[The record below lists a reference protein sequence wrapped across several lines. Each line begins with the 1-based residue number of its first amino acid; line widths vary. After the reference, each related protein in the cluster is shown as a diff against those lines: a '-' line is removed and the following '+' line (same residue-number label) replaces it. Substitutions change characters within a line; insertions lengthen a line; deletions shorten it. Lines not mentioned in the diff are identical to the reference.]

1 MIAALLC
8 CAPVDGQD
16 AGERKTFR
24 RGDANDDGVVNV
36 LDALFVRDW
45 QFAGGTVPSCL
56 DAADANGNRRTDLGD
71 PVFVLSYVFACG
83 TPPPAPGPLTCG
95 AAPEGD
101 GPGCLEYD
109 SCDVGGQ
116 GQRLPRTT
124 DIKIWVEG
132 PDPSSEPDDLWATV
146 RLRDD
151 SPPGSSGVSG
161 WEIVLR
167 TSCEFNAA
175 TAEVTEVGTVL
186 VEDDGHVGDPFI
198 DDVVGTFGG
207 FVLLQFRPDEPFLRR
222 SVDHAVLRFRI
233 VPPPGGSV
241 ECDAIFDDS
250 AVNPTCP
257 TRRNFVLVGDELI
270 RPVARGATLTFSRPA
285 ELSVDRDTP
294 CEPATVE
301 LTPQAPT
308 AIWEVTAPGDAN
320 ALVLELTST
329 SDGAGEQREE
339 NILLARWGQ
348 PPTAT
353 SFDHAAASRP
363 SAGQRLVVPLPLE
376 RDDAL
381 FVSARGMRFPSNRN
395 DVELCAR
402 ALDAALES
410 LSVGRSAGG
419 GELPAVVHGSGL
431 DDASLTWELRHQRG
445 DARLPVRATRR
456 RSPSETEVSLD
467 LSAAD
472 TGGYDLV
479 LLDGTGGDLD
489 RLPDAFEVV
498 AGDRPAL
505 LDADIDVRR
514 YIRRSRVRRLTLT
527 VTNFG
532 DRAEPAPLVR
542 LTAPA
547 GTVARLV
554 DEDEGSMRNEL
565 LTLAVD
571 PDGVGVIPPGE
582 TVRIPVL
589 FRAETDGVGDFRA
602 HVVDARDGGDIDW
615 SSVPCPDDVSPGT
628 WEEVQRA
635 IGATWAELRDTLASA
650 ATELAGLGQPTR
662 SVDRLLRFAAR
673 GVFEPLELDHVPEIP
688 VSPGDELLTLL
699 AESQIDVIS
708 GRDPNKKEADPIPAP
723 GFVVVNGHHGWIDT
737 GQSIEYTIFF
747 ENAADAR
754 GAEQIVRIDDELDPR
769 LDPGSLRFGEVG
781 FGESHIINLG
791 DPPSS
796 SGSAPPTPSG
806 PDVTGNFAAV
816 TASRRVTVDG
826 CDDGCDIVVQVDA
839 RLESS
844 ADGTVASW
852 TFRTLDP
859 ETGGEPQDDRAGFLP
874 PNGEEGSDEEG
885 RGEGYVTFTITL
897 KDDDGPDI
905 DDLRNDANIVFDRN
919 PRIVT
924 DPPARYSIGAPPAAP
939 RLPRPADGDVDVSA
953 GTSLL
958 WDDDGS
964 GGTTY
969 DVLLRR
975 AGAADDVA
983 TATGLEIPVLVPA
996 DPLEPGIEYEWRVT
1010 AVNRTGSTD
1019 GPGWRFR
1026 TRSAPRFVRGNANAD
1041 GDVDISDAISIIA
1054 WLFGGETEVPPP
1066 CLDAADANDD
1076 GETDISDAVWLLS
1089 WLFRGGAP
1097 PGAPFPDCG
1106 EDPIDDDPLDC
1117 ELFAPCA

>member
-1 MIAALLC
+1 VIAALLC

-363 SAGQRLVVPLPLE
+363 SAGQRLVVVMEGPQPGKKIAGMYRLITAPGYKVRNAKRAWGTFLTINGMIDVLSELHQKYPNAAPIRVDDLSRKGGGYLKPHKSHRTGRDIDIRYPLKKATDKYVKATAANIDLPRAWDMMHGFLKTG
-376 RDDAL
+376 DMIYL
-381 FVSARGMRFPSNRN
+381 FVDYKLQKLFYEQAKK
-395 DVELCAR
+395 
-402 ALDAALES
+402 
-410 LSVGRSAGG
+410 
-419 GELPAVVHGSGL
+419 
-431 DDASLTWELRHQRG
+431 QK
-445 DARLPVRATRR
+445 
-456 RSPSETEVSLD
+456 
-467 LSAAD
+467 
-472 TGGYDLV
+472 
-479 LLDGTGGDLD
+479 
-489 RLPDAFEVV
+489 
-498 AGDRPAL
+498 
-505 LDADIDVRR
+505 
-514 YIRRSRVRRLTLT
+514 
-527 VTNFG
+527 
-532 DRAEPAPLVR
+532 
-542 LTAPA
+542 
-547 GTVARLV
+547 
-554 DEDEGSMRNEL
+554 
-565 LTLAVD
+565 
-571 PDGVGVIPPGE
+571 IP
-582 TVRIPVL
+582 
-589 FRAETDGVGDFRA
+589 
-602 HVVDARDGGDIDW
+602 
-615 SSVPCPDDVSPGT
+615 
-628 WEEVQRA
+628 
-635 IGATWAELRDTLASA
+635 A
-650 ATELAGLGQPTR
+650 ATLKKWFQYPRGKNVLKGIMRHEPGHATH
-662 SVDRLLRFAAR
+662 VHVRFR
-673 GVFEPLELDHVPEIP
+673 KMKK
-688 VSPGDELLTLL
+688 DE
-699 AESQIDVIS
+699 
-708 GRDPNKKEADPIPAP
+708 K
-723 GFVVVNGHHGWIDT
+723 
-737 GQSIEYTIFF
+737 
-747 ENAADAR
+747 
-754 GAEQIVRIDDELDPR
+754 
-769 LDPGSLRFGEVG
+769 
-781 FGESHIINLG
+781 
-791 DPPSS
+791 PSS
-796 SGSAPPTPSG
+796 
-806 PDVTGNFAAV
+806 
-816 TASRRVTVDG
+816 
-826 CDDGCDIVVQVDA
+826 
-839 RLESS
+839 
-844 ADGTVASW
+844 
-852 TFRTLDP
+852 
-859 ETGGEPQDDRAGFLP
+859 
-874 PNGEEGSDEEG
+874 
-885 RGEGYVTFTITL
+885 
-897 KDDDGPDI
+897 
-905 DDLRNDANIVFDRN
+905 
-919 PRIVT
+919 
-924 DPPARYSIGAPPAAP
+924 
-939 RLPRPADGDVDVSA
+939 
-953 GTSLL
+953 
-958 WDDDGS
+958 
-964 GGTTY
+964 
-969 DVLLRR
+969 
-975 AGAADDVA
+975 
-983 TATGLEIPVLVPA
+983 
-996 DPLEPGIEYEWRVT
+996 
-1010 AVNRTGSTD
+1010 
-1019 GPGWRFR
+1019 
-1026 TRSAPRFVRGNANAD
+1026 
-1041 GDVDISDAISIIA
+1041 
-1054 WLFGGETEVPPP
+1054 
-1066 CLDAADANDD
+1066 
-1076 GETDISDAVWLLS
+1076 
-1089 WLFRGGAP
+1089 
-1097 PGAPFPDCG
+1097 
-1106 EDPIDDDPLDC
+1106 
-1117 ELFAPCA
+1117 